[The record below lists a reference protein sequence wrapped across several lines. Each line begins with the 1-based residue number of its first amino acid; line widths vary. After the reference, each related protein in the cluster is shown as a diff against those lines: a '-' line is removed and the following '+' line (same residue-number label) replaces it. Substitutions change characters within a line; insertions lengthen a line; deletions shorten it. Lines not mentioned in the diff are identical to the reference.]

1 MEIVQIIIYFHLLL
15 LSDSL
20 ISFVASKA
28 CIQRKIETEV
38 SALFNT
44 HMKGLILFTLKSV
57 EISVLDGSRNN
68 CLNSAYSISLVFFM
82 VCTWGMETDLSNHE
96 NIVIIEKILVL

>member
-1 MEIVQIIIYFHLLL
+1 M
-15 LSDSL
+15 
-20 ISFVASKA
+20 ASKA

-38 SALFNT
+38 SALFNM
-44 HMKGLILFTLKSV
+44 HVKGLILFTLKSV